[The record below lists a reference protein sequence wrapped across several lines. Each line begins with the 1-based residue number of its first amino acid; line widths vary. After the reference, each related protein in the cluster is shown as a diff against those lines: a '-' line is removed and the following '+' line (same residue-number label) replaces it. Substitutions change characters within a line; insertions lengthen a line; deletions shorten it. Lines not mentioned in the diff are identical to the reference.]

1 MALDDKMMRAQF
13 IVPLRIITIKI
24 QNLKNE
30 VRKITSP
37 VKIIKEEKLSPPQV
51 LVLGFLTVII
61 IGTILLNL
69 PAASSTG
76 KSVGFINALFTA
88 TSATCVTGLIVL
100 DTGKDFSTFGQLII
114 LILLQC
120 GELGIMTMSTMFAF
134 LMGKRISLRQRLIMQ
149 ESLNQFSIGGLV
161 RLAKYIL
168 IFTVIIEGV
177 GATILFFSF
186 YWQRIY
192 SPVQALYLGVFH
204 SISAFC
210 NAGFSLFSDSIMR
223 YKGDLIINLTFIA
236 LIILGGIGFLVLLE
250 LFQYGKNGTLSLH
263 ANLALKISLILILIG
278 FIVIY
283 LIESNN
289 PFTLGNLNLSE
300 KIYASLFQSVTART
314 AGFNTIHIGSMLNP
328 TLFLIIILMFIGA
341 SPGSTGGGVKTT
353 TFGLLIL
360 YVWSSLTGKEEINL
374 FKRRVS
380 PNIIPKALT
389 VITLSLALVTIM
401 TILLSY
407 VEGENFIKILFEV
420 VSAFGTVGL
429 STGITPSLSVAGK
442 IIVIITMFTG
452 RVGPLGLALALI
464 QRREPEVIKY
474 PEEKVMVG

>member
-1 MALDDKMMRAQF
+1 M
-13 IVPLRIITIKI
+13 
-24 QNLKNE
+24 
-30 VRKITSP
+30 
-37 VKIIKEEKLSPPQV
+37 
-51 LVLGFLTVII
+51 
-61 IGTILLNL
+61 LLNL

-76 KSVGFINALFTA
+76 KSIGFIDALFTA

-100 DTGKDFSTFGQLII
+100 NTGKDFSTFGQLII

-120 GELGIMTMSTMFAF
+120 GGLGIMTMSTMFAF
-134 LMGKRISLRQRLIMQ
+134 LVGKRISLRQRLIMQ

-161 RLAKYIL
+161 HLAKFIL

-177 GATILFFSF
+177 GATILFFC
-186 YWQRIY
+186 WQKNY

-223 YKGDLIINLTFIA
+223 YRGDLIINLTFMA

-250 LFQYGKNGTLSLH
+250 LLQYGKKETLSLH
-263 ANLALKISLILILIG
+263 TKLVLKISFILILIG
-278 FIVIY
+278 FIGVY
-283 LIESNN
+283 LIEYSN
-289 PFTLGNLNLSE
+289 PLTLGNLNLSE
-300 KIYASLFQSVTART
+300 KIYSSIFQSITART

-341 SPGSTGGGVKTT
+341 SPGSTGGGIKTT
-353 TFGLLIL
+353 TFSLLIL
-360 YVWSSLTGKEEINL
+360 YVWSSLTGKEGINL

-380 PNIIPKALT
+380 PDIIPKALT
-389 VITLSLALVTIM
+389 VITLSLALVVTM

-407 VEGENFIKILFEV
+407 VEGEDFIKILFEV
-420 VSAFGTVGL
+420 VSAFATVGL
-429 STGITPSLSVAGK
+429 STGITPSLSTAGK
-442 IIVIITMFTG
+442 IIIIITMFAG
-452 RVGPLGLALALI
+452 RLGPLGLALSLI
-464 QRREPEVIKY
+464 QKREPEVIKY